1 MYIILYYPIQL
12 PYNHHTIPGF
22 HHHQLATARFT
33 ATASAMSFKVPCNQD
48 D

>member
-22 HHHQLATARFT
+22 HHQLAAARFT